1 MFYQSIINDSNDE
14 KKLLYI
20 AIERA
25 FLSFITLAPAVIC
38 ASEQENFMFPSQGS
52 SSQWRAIL
60 SDDWDVRVLSSTV
73 TI

>member
-1 MFYQSIINDSNDE
+1 MTKRNYHISPL
-14 KKLLYI
+14 K
-20 AIERA
+20 AA
-25 FLSFITLAPAVIC
+25 FLSFITLATAVIC
-38 ASEQENFMFPSQGS
+38 ASEQENFMFTSQGS

>member
-1 MFYQSIINDSNDE
+1 MIQMTKRNYHISPL
-14 KKLLYI
+14 KV
-20 AIERA
+20 A